1 MSFVKEILFDTIS
14 LVTILNPVAAAA
26 IMLSLV
32 KYSEIPEVSKKTT
45 LTVLIASIVT
55 MFLGGVILKLF
66 GINIPSIKAIGGV
79 VLLIIALNMVQ
90 GKEIAPTN
98 ATKDEHKAAEEK
110 EDVSVIPLGI
120 PILFGPGVITT
131 IIVLSEKSK
140 TLLDKTILLAAIV
153 LSSIIVYITLRNAS
167 YISKFLGV
175 NGLKIVTRL
184 MGLIIGA
191 IAFLFLVGGIKALWT
206 GV

>member
-1 MSFVKEILFDTIS
+1 MIKDILFDTIS
-14 LVTILNPVAAAA
+14 LITILNPIAAAA

-32 KYSEIPEVSKKTT
+32 KYSNIPSVSKKTS
-45 LTVLIASIVT
+45 LTVFIAMVVT
-55 MFLGGVILKLF
+55 MIAGGWILKIF

-90 GKEIAPTN
+90 GKEVAPTN
-98 ATKDEHKAAEEK
+98 STKDEHDAAQEK
-110 EDVSVIPLGI
+110 DDVAVIPLGI

-131 IIVLSEKSK
+131 VIVLAEKSH
-140 TLLDKTILLAAIV
+140 TLIEKGILLAAIFIAS
-153 LSSIIVYITLRNAS
+153 LLVYLTLINAV

-191 IAFLFLVGGIKALWT
+191 IAFLFLVGGIKALWM
-206 GV
+206 GM

>member
-1 MSFVKEILFDTIS
+1 MFKTILFDTIS
-14 LVTILNPVAAAA
+14 LVTILNPIAAAA

-32 KYSEIPEVSKKTT
+32 RYSEIPEVSKKTT
-45 LTVLIASIVT
+45 MTVFIASIIT
-55 MFLGGVILKLF
+55 MLAGGLILKLF

-90 GKEIAPTN
+90 GKEVAPTN
-98 ATKDEHKAAEEK
+98 ATKEEHQAAEHK
-110 EDVSVIPLGI
+110 EDVAIIPLAI

-140 TLLDKTILLAAIV
+140 TLSEKIGLLIAII
-153 LSSIIVYITLRNAS
+153 LSSAIVYITLRKADVV
-167 YISKFLGV
+167 SKFLGV

-191 IAFLFLVGGIKALWT
+191 IAFLFLVGGVKALWT
-206 GV
+206 TL

>member
-1 MSFVKEILFDTIS
+1 MKGLLFDVIS
-14 LVTILNPVAAAA
+14 LVTILNPIAAAA
-26 IMLSLV
+26 IAVSMV
-32 KYSEIPEVSKKTT
+32 KYSEILAVAMRAS
-45 LTVLIASIVT
+45 LTVFVAMVIT
-55 MFLGGVILKLF
+55 MLAGGWILKLF

-98 ATKDEHKAAEEK
+98 STKDEHDAAMQK
-110 EDVSVIPLGI
+110 DDVAVVPLAI

-131 IIVLSEKSK
+131 IIVLNEKAK
-140 TLLDKTILLAAIV
+140 TFTQKTELLISILISAF
-153 LSSIIVYITLRNAS
+153 IVYLFLRNAA

-175 NGLKIVTRL
+175 NGLKIVTRI

-191 IAFLFLVGGIKALWT
+191 IAFLFLVGGIKALWIS
-206 GV
+206 

>member
-1 MSFVKEILFDTIS
+1 MFKLLLFDTIS
-14 LVTILNPVAAAA
+14 LLTILNPIAAAA

-32 KYSEIPEVSKKTT
+32 KYSEIPEVSRKTS
-45 LTVLIASIVT
+45 LVVFVASVVT
-55 MFLGGVILKLF
+55 MLAGGFILKLF

-79 VLLIIALNMVQ
+79 VLLIIALNMIQ

-98 ATKDEHKAAEEK
+98 ATKEEHKAAENRD
-110 EDVSVIPLGI
+110 DVAIIPLGI

-131 IIVLSEKSK
+131 IIVLSERAITFHQKA
-140 TLLDKTILLAAIV
+140 ILLISIM
-153 LSSIIVYITLRNAS
+153 LSSFVVYLTLRNAIF
-167 YISKFLGV
+167 ISKLLGV

-191 IAFLFLVGGIKALWT
+191 IAFLFLVGGVKALWNML
-206 GV
+206 

>member
-1 MSFVKEILFDTIS
+1 MLKELMFYTIS
-14 LVTILNPVAAAA
+14 LITILNPIAAAA

-32 KYSEIPEVSKKTT
+32 RYSEIPEVARKTS
-45 LTVLIASIVT
+45 LTVFVSSVIT
-55 MFLGGVILKLF
+55 MLSGGIILKIF

-79 VLLIIALNMVQ
+79 VLLIIATNMIQ

-98 ATKDEHKAAEEK
+98 ATKEEHIAAEDK
-110 EDVSVIPLGI
+110 DDVAIIPLAI

-131 IIVLSEKSK
+131 VIVLSEKSHSFYEK
-140 TLLDKTILLAAIV
+140 VMLLISIF
-153 LSSIIVYITLRNAS
+153 LSSLIVYLTLRNAI

-175 NGLKIVTRL
+175 NGLKIVTRI

-191 IAFLFLVGGIKALWT
+191 IAFLFLVGGIKALWMS
-206 GV
+206 

>member
-1 MSFVKEILFDTIS
+1 MLNKLLFDTIS
-14 LVTILNPVAAAA
+14 LVTILNPIAAAA
-26 IMLSLV
+26 IMLSFV
-32 KYSEIPEVSKKTT
+32 KYSEIKDVSKKTT
-45 LTVLIASIVT
+45 LTVFFASVIT
-55 MFLGGVILKLF
+55 MFLGGLILKIF

-98 ATKDEHKAAEEK
+98 STKEEHNAAENR
-110 EDVSVIPLGI
+110 EDVAIIPLGI

-131 IIVLSEKSK
+131 IIVLSEKAHSINEK
-140 TLLDKTILLAAIV
+140 MILF
-153 LSSIIVYITLRNAS
+153 LSILISSVIVYLTLSNAY

-206 GV
+206 TL

>member
-1 MSFVKEILFDTIS
+1 MVFKEVLFDTIS
-14 LVTILNPVAAAA
+14 LVTILNPIAGAA

-32 KYSEIPEVSKKTT
+32 KYSEIPEVSKKTSI
-45 LTVLIASIVT
+45 TVFVSSVIT
-55 MFLGGVILKLF
+55 MLLGGIILKIF

-90 GKEIAPTN
+90 GKSIAPTN
-98 ATKDEHKAAEEK
+98 STPKEHEAAAQRD
-110 EDVSVIPLGI
+110 DVSVIPLAI

-131 IIVLSEKSK
+131 IIILSEKSK
-140 TLLDKTILLAAIV
+140 SLIEKGILFGAIL
-153 LSSIIVYITLRNAS
+153 LSSIIVYLTLRNAA

-175 NGLKIVTRL
+175 NGLKITTRI

-191 IAFLFLVGGIKALWT
+191 ISFLFLVGGIKALWI
-206 GV
+206 GA

>member
-1 MSFVKEILFDTIS
+1 MFKEILFDTIS

-32 KYSEIPEVSKKTT
+32 KYSDIPDVSKKTS
-45 LTVLIASIVT
+45 LTVFIASIVT
-55 MFLGGVILKLF
+55 MLLGGIILKIF

-90 GKEIAPTN
+90 GKEVAPTN
-98 ATKDEHKAAEEK
+98 ATKEEHEAANEK
-110 EDVSVIPLGI
+110 DDVSVIPLGI

-131 IIVLSEKSK
+131 IIILSEKSK
-140 TLLDKTILLAAIV
+140 TLIEKGILFIAII
-153 LSSIIVYITLRNAS
+153 LSSIVVYLTLRNAA
-167 YISKFLGV
+167 YISKILGV
-175 NGLKIVTRL
+175 NGLKITTRL

-191 IAFLFLVGGIKALWT
+191 ISFLFLVGGVKALWM
-206 GV
+206 GA

>member
-1 MSFVKEILFDTIS
+1 MSFIKEILFDTIS

-55 MFLGGVILKLF
+55 MFLGGIILKLF

-98 ATKDEHKAAEEK
+98 STKDEHKAAQEK
-110 EDVSVIPLGI
+110 EDIAVIPLGI

-140 TLLDKTILLAAIV
+140 SLIDKGILLFSII
-153 LSSIIVYITLRNAS
+153 LSSMVVYITLMNAS

-191 IAFLFLVGGIKALWT
+191 IAFLFLISGVKALWF

>member
-1 MSFVKEILFDTIS
+1 MFKLLLFNTIS
-14 LVTILNPVAAAA
+14 LLTILNPIAATA

-32 KYSEIPEVSKKTT
+32 KYSEIPEVSRKTS
-45 LTVLIASIVT
+45 LVVFVASVVT
-55 MFLGGVILKLF
+55 MLAGGFILKLF

-79 VLLIIALNMVQ
+79 ILLIIALNMIQ

-98 ATKDEHKAAEEK
+98 ATKEEHKAAENRD
-110 EDVSVIPLGI
+110 DVAIIPLGI

-131 IIVLSEKSK
+131 IILLSEKAITFHQK
-140 TLLDKTILLAAIV
+140 VILLISIMI
-153 LSSIIVYITLRNAS
+153 SSFIVYLTLRNAIF
-167 YISKFLGV
+167 ISKLLGV

-191 IAFLFLVGGIKALWT
+191 IAFLFLVGGIKALWNML
-206 GV
+206 